1 MVSQFYECWRSA
13 KNIQMQN
20 KTFVD
25 CRLCSRDK
33 YLLVFVAD
41 SAKQNSVGIVQKF
54 RLLYAIL
61 SPLGEYMTNHRVHY
75 GKIWRHPKKPEVH
88 NVSQS
93 QWHQK
98 MVEQR
103 PQTACTKICRSLTAW
118 FLRYGSGQTNRHA
131 YDNISLR
138 QWSENTK

>member
-1 MVSQFYECWRSA
+1 
-13 KNIQMQN
+13 MQN

-75 GKIWRHPKKPEVH
+75 GKI
-88 NVSQS
+88 
-93 QWHQK
+93 
-98 MVEQR
+98 
-103 PQTACTKICRSLTAW
+103 
-118 FLRYGSGQTNRHA
+118 
-131 YDNISLR
+131 
-138 QWSENTK
+138 